1 MVMDKNIP
9 VVKKD
14 AKLKDVIYEMSS
26 KRLGCAVVMDRNKI
40 EGFITDGDIRRL
52 LENDVEVRSVLAR
65 HLMNKKPKTIQRE
78 TLAKTALEIMEK
90 NKITQL
96 IVIDK
101 FKKLSGILHI
111 HSLIELGL

>member
-1 MVMDKNIP
+1 MN
-9 VVKKD
+9 
-14 AKLKDVIYEMSS
+14 SN
-26 KRLGCAVVMDRNKI
+26 RI

-52 LENDVEVRSVLAR
+52 LENDVEVRTVLAKD
-65 HLMNKKPKTIQRE
+65 LMNKKPKTIQRE

-96 IVIDK
+96 IVVDK
-101 FKKLSGILHI
+101 LKKLSGILHI